1 VSVSITCFFH
11 LPETPAKLTG
21 MVTERGKVIHPLGE
35 RRLNCWDGKD
45 EKTVPTEAVGRILAG
60 KWEVKMEILATII
73 SRPRLMAV
81 FVVAALSVLTPPIHA
96 QSSNRTNAECKAA
109 DLDASFVVLTGG
121 RQQSV
126 ILQLRNISQTT
137 CNLRGGQASSGFLDV
152 TLGPSGN
159 YAGSAML
166 LHECTECDAGG
177 NPDPRRYTR
186 MLSLEPGGE
195 AYRVYAWP
203 TEPADAGSPCM
214 DADGMYM
221 SLNSDVERHFEV
233 VAPALIGKICPP
245 VQVSAYQPGDFDEG
259 TVNAGVQEKLPA
271 VSVAT
276 DKADNVVGEL
286 VVLHVTA
293 AVRGPLDKDSCPILF
308 FRVRAEDG
316 AIRFLQDVRF
326 HGCKIESSG
335 TGGDKCMKEDLI
347 SNGPFGM
354 NQPGK
359 YDLTVSELTAQTE
372 TGRSVM
378 ITSSPLQLRFAD
390 PSTLKRAWAPH
401 VRGLS
406 IALNLDQDTY
416 ELGQDIHLHAVLEDF
431 EATPVIYRSDCMRP
445 VTFEVR
451 DASGQLVREKTGITT
466 GYPTLQI
473 MTCHVGMS
481 LPFPKK
487 EAVPMESTLREWGLL
502 PDYAGNFTIMATWS
516 ALGECEQDPPPD
528 ALGRCLQSY
537 AVVQSEPLTFHIT
550 EKKSTHF

>member
-1 VSVSITCFFH
+1 
-11 LPETPAKLTG
+11 
-21 MVTERGKVIHPLGE
+21 VIRPLAG
-35 RRLNCWDGKD
+35 RRNCSDGKD
-45 EKTVPTEAVGRILAG
+45 EKTVPTETVGRILAG
-60 KWEVKMEILATII
+60 EWEVKMEIQASII
-73 SRPRLMAV
+73 SRSRLIAV
-81 FVVAALSVLTPPIHA
+81 FVVAALSLITPPSHA
-96 QSSNRTNAECKAA
+96 QSSNRTNTECKAA
-109 DLDASFVVLTGG
+109 DLDVSFVVLTGE
-121 RQQSV
+121 RQESV

-137 CNLRGGQASSGFLDV
+137 CVLRGGQASSGFLDV

-186 MLSLEPGGE
+186 TLSLEPGDK

-203 TEPADAGSPCM
+203 TEPAATGSPCM
-214 DADGMYM
+214 DADGIYM
-221 SLNSDVERHFEV
+221 WLNSDVERHFEV
-233 VAPALIGKICPP
+233 VAPALIRKICPP
-245 VQVSAYQPGDFDEG
+245 VQAGAYQPGGFDEG
-259 TVNAGVQEKLPA
+259 AVNAGEQEKIPE

-286 VVLHVTA
+286 VVLHVSA
-293 AVRGPLDKDSCPILF
+293 DVRGPLDKDSCPILF
-308 FRVRAEDG
+308 FRARAEDG
-316 AIRFLQDVRF
+316 SIRFLQDVRF

-335 TGGDKCMKEDLI
+335 TGGDKRMKEDLI

-354 NQPGK
+354 NKPGK

-390 PSTLKRAWAPH
+390 PSTLKREWAPQ

-406 IALNLDQDTY
+406 LALNLDQDAY

-431 EATPVIYRSDCMRP
+431 EATSVIYRSDCMRP

-451 DASGQLVREKTGITT
+451 DASRQLVKVKTGITT
-466 GYPTLQI
+466 GYPTLQM
-473 MTCHVGMS
+473 MTCHMGMS

-487 EAVPMESTLREWGLL
+487 EAFPMESTLREWGLL
-502 PDYAGNFTIMATWS
+502 PDYAGDFTIVATWT
-516 ALGECEQDPPPD
+516 ALSECEHAPPPN
-528 ALGRCLQSY
+528 ALGRCLQPY
-537 AVVQSEPLTFHIT
+537 AVIKSESLTFHIT
-550 EKKSTHF
+550 EKKPTHF